1 MPILNPSFEDAGT
14 LPGDAAHW
22 TLTAVT
28 SLEAI
33 AGFGSTPEEAREDF
47 QRWHRWLASLED
59 VPLVFAFFD
68 EATQRHE
75 DFDDGWAN
83 AVYLRE
89 LPPGRLATCAF
100 GGGAVE
106 DCEMGW
112 SNLPYWRDW
121 AGVTSATGV
130 FDGEPRED
138 FEDAWRLNEAY
149 VRAWLD
155 VSSTTALFDGGQQG
169 VEAFAASWPAATTR

>member
-1 MPILNPSFEDAGT
+1 MPLLNPSFEDAGT
-14 LPGDAAHW
+14 LPGEAAHW

-33 AGFGSTPEEAREDF
+33 AGFGASPEEAYEGF
-47 QRWHRWLASLED
+47 ERWHVHLASLED
-59 VPLVFAFFD
+59 VPLVLAFFD
-68 EATQRHE
+68 ADIEGHE

-89 LPPGRLATCAF
+89 LPPGQLATCAF

-106 DCEMGW
+106 DCETGW

-121 AGVTSATGV
+121 AVVTSATGV
-130 FDGEPRED
+130 FGSGEPREAFGAGQD
-138 FEDAWRLNEAY
+138 D
-149 VRAWLD
+149 RA
-155 VSSTTALFDGGQQG
+155 VVEPQG
-169 VEAFAASWPAATTR
+169 RPHLEM